1 MKKHKL
7 FLFIMSLLAFQMQG
21 MYKRQVAF
29 LMAGHPRLGQ
39 QSPTAVLPAEI
50 LRNITEIAF
59 PELELIRQWR
69 TKSQAERN
77 NALLDAANTQDI
89 KQALIL
95 LDAGTD
101 VNALNMQYHITP
113 LLLASWKGNIKLV
126 QILLAAGAD
135 ITIKAVAG
143 DIILHIAVNK
153 GHLEVVNTLLAAGAN
168 VNQAGYNNNTP
179 LHNAAQNGNKELVQ
193 LLLENGANPYA
204 LNNNER
210 TPEKLARQHDYDE
223 VGNLI
228 QNYAYN
234 ALIQQIMKR

>member
-7 FLFIMSLLAFQMQG
+7 FLFIISLLAFQMHG
-21 MYKRQVAF
+21 MYKRQIAF

-39 QSPTAVLPAEI
+39 QSPAAVLPAEI
-50 LRNITEIAF
+50 LKEIIEITY
-59 PELELIRQWR
+59 PELRQWR
-69 TKSQAERN
+69 TKPQTERN
-77 NALLDAANTQDI
+77 NALLDAAKDQNI
-89 KQALIL
+89 NQALIL
-95 LDAGTD
+95 LDAGAD

-143 DIILHIAVNK
+143 DTILHIAVNK
-153 GHLEVVNTLLAAGAN
+153 GHLEIVNTLLAAGAN

-179 LHNAAQNGNKELVQ
+179 LHNAAQNGNKKLVQ
-193 LLLENGANPYA
+193 LLLEKGANPYA
-204 LNNNER
+204 LNNNEL
-210 TPEKLARQHDYDE
+210 TPEKLAHQYRHNE
-223 VGNLI
+223 VAAFI

-234 ALIQQIMKR
+234 TLTQRIIKR